1 MFIFQNNV
9 QKGSDKMI
17 EEIKKEKEIRI
28 KEEALSLFI
37 EKGFEK
43 TSIRDIMRNTD
54 YGLGTF
60 YLYFKNKEDLVEDIV
75 LDRMTD
81 LISKA
86 EDQCQGDRLFD
97 RYISFLDYIINY
109 LVANPAELD
118 LIISRVNWALYVKVE
133 NNDRFKVTESTLK
146 FILNKYESM
155 LPDEY
160 SEDEQLFVLS
170 LTMNIVLSTC
180 KSALMENAVLDIDE
194 MKAVL
199 YEMVERIFRTGE

>member
-1 MFIFQNNV
+1 MFIFEIMYRKEV
-9 QKGSDKMI
+9 TKMI

-28 KEEALSLFI
+28 KEVALSLFI

-43 TSIRDIMRNTD
+43 TSIRDIMRKTD

-81 LISKA
+81 LIAKA
-86 EDQCQGDRLFD
+86 EAQCQGDRLFD

-109 LVANPAELD
+109 LVVNPAELD